1 MQSPA
6 KIANLEAHLE
16 YEAPNSS
23 LYTFEGTLT
32 LKSPHEAIPVRPD
45 QVLLRGSSLRNTD
58 WIVGLVIFAG
68 HDSKMMRN
76 AKPAPIKRS
85 RMEKM
90 VNKQILAIF
99 ALLFCM
105 ATTSLVGFLVWS
117 TTGISEGAWY
127 LSLSPSVTP
136 GEGTKQFVIFVV
148 MFNTVVPISLYVT
161 IEFVKLLQ
169 AYFINNDTDMY
180 YKEGNIPAV
189 ARTSNLNE
197 ELGQV
202 DFVFTDKTG
211 TLTQNQM
218 CFKRC
223 SIAGICYGTSPS
235 SRMSPLN
242 VDSSSASAPRSLS
255 PVTSLRGDI
264 QGGEN
269 PSLARNVADPSFDF
283 WDPAL
288 LSNLREGHG
297 TASTIEAFL
306 TALAVCHTVVLENHP
321 VQHDRVEYRAS
332 SPDEV
337 ALVSAAKYLQ
347 FPFLSRK
354 PAKVLIGSPSGER
367 EYELLDTIEFD
378 SDRKRMSVVVR
389 TPEGKLVLF
398 CKGADSIILE
408 RLGQDQP
415 ITAET
420 TAQLKEFGEEGLRTL
435 CIARK
440 TLTEE
445 EYAVIVGHLE
455 KLSNALSE
463 L

>member
-90 VNKQILAIF
+90 VNKQIIAIF
-99 ALLFCM
+99 ALLITM
-105 ATTSLVGFLVWS
+105 AATSLVGYSLWNASVS
-117 TTGISEGAWY
+117 YEGAWY
-127 LSLSPSVTP
+127 LALTTSDTASTSLF
-136 GEGTKQFVIFVV
+136 KQFVIFVV

-161 IEFVKLLQ
+161 LEFVKFLQ
-169 AYFINNDTDMY
+169 AYFIDNDVEMY
-180 YKEGNIPAV
+180 YKEGNSTAI

-218 CFKRC
+218 CFKKC
-223 SIAGICYGTSPS
+223 SIGGIRYGAPATPPWASSENSMFSEFSAQGLSES
-235 SRMSPLN
+235 SRSRLREKLLSRGTPLDEDRERLQPN
-242 VDSSSASAPRSLS
+242 ASGSSASGAGEGDDNGEVLQRREAAN
-255 PVTSLRGDI
+255 LR
-264 QGGEN
+264 
-269 PSLARNVADPSFDF
+269 DPSYNFQEGDQ
-283 WDPAL
+283 L
-288 LSNLREGHG
+288 LTNLREGHE
-297 TASTIEAFL
+297 TAPMIEAFL

-321 VQHDRVEYRAS
+321 VHPGRVEYRAS

-347 FPFLSRK
+347 FPFISRK
-354 PAKVLIGSPSGER
+354 STKVVIGSPSGER

-378 SDRKRMSVVVR
+378 STRKRMSVVVR

-398 CKGADSIILE
+398 CKGAD
-408 RLGQDQP
+408 
-415 ITAET
+415 
-420 TAQLKEFGEEGLRTL
+420 
-435 CIARK
+435 
-440 TLTEE
+440 
-445 EYAVIVGHLE
+445 
-455 KLSNALSE
+455 
-463 L
+463 